1 MEGVRVRKIFGVIT
15 EAKKKK
21 ITKAELR
28 VVLQLKE
35 KLNYDRR

>member
-21 ITKAELR
+21 NHESGIKSGIAVERKIEL
-28 VVLQLKE
+28 
-35 KLNYDRR
+35 